1 MFQKLKQNI
10 LIILI
15 FFLVGCA
22 LDIPDENKLP
32 KWSTIL
38 EVPIVQTTLDL
49 NEFLEDSLIAT
60 YPLGE
65 GGDSI
70 FVFNKTIQ
78 LDTVTVGDK
87 LKIDPIEK
95 DIVQY
100 ASAIDI
106 DSSQTIFSIGY
117 DSVGIDDISELI
129 DAEIGLIDLNNIGSQ
144 NTDPI
149 SFSDAMPSSLVDIIE
164 AAITAAGGTAEVIVD
179 TAALVPQQKTISFDS
194 FTSATIDSG
203 FIDVK
208 IYNNLFIPL
217 GAPIYV
223 DIKNSIGT
231 ELFQLV
237 WNSEIATGDSSTI
250 SHNVSGMTLPGDML
264 VEVSGTSN
272 GSQGEEVAIT
282 TADLSSTFTINV
294 SARDFSVSEATAVV
308 PSQTINDTSV
318 ITLNPSETIVEQAV
332 MSHGELD
339 IAVTNNLLLT
349 GNILLNIPSLY
360 YESIDSTLKLNFSLE
375 SGSSSMPTVD
385 LDGWSLL
392 MNFDNQSLDYNYI
405 IITNDTDPDNISI
418 SQTDNVELDLNI
430 SDIFFSSVTGQIESQ
445 IVEKSG
451 DINIE
456 SESRIQS
463 ASISNGQ
470 MNLIVDNSIG
480 GSSNV
485 HLTVPELII
494 GNSMLDTVL
503 FIDSGENEFVIPLSD
518 YELLPVSVDD
528 QRLTYNT
535 NTTTLVE
542 TSTYFLHDSI
552 SITMNLS
559 DLTFNAVSGY
569 LNQDDNIQ
577 MDRISLDNDT
587 KIQNAEIDSGKI
599 LLTIQNFIGLE
610 ADVIF
615 SIEELKQ
622 GNDPLETSF
631 QISSSTDP
639 FQREIDLSGYTL
651 SIPLDSQSVNYTST
665 LSIPNDQL
673 LSLTLND
680 SISID
685 VLIDTLWFGSIT
697 GIVDTV
703 NVSIDTVK
711 KEISALPEDMDGF
724 DFANVEISID
734 FESGITIPVFLDL
747 TLESSNSNGASETVS
762 IANWNISDSSTVIV
776 PNASTLI
783 NVQPDQILAYGSA
796 RVGGD
801 GTIGSVT
808 SDEIILGELSVR
820 APLEFEIGQNALI
833 TTDPTLLNENDS
845 DIVPEEIE
853 SIVLFVEYDND
864 FEFGSMITVSMSQ
877 DTLDFESG
885 TADLLVDELQIGS
898 TSTGLDSIELND
910 NRLGLFNQDSI
921 YLRVEIKVIG
931 QEDDNGNPVS
941 SKFLSTDEMHLNIYG
956 RVQYLIDVPEI
967 LDSE

>member
-1 MFQKLKQNI
+1 MKSNLYI
-10 LIILI
+10 LFI
-15 FFLVGCA
+15 FFFFGCA
-22 LDIPDENKLP
+22 LDTPDINRLP
-32 KWSTIL
+32 MWSTTL
-38 EVPIVQTTLDL
+38 EIPIIQTSIDL
-49 NEFLEDSLIAT
+49 NEFLEDSLITT

-78 LDTVTVGDK
+78 LDTVRVGDK
-87 LKIDPIEK
+87 LKIEPIEK
-95 DIVQY
+95 KIVQY

-106 DSSQTIFSIGY
+106 DSSQTRFAIGY
-117 DSVGIDDISELI
+117 DSVGLDDISELI
-129 DAEIGLIDLNNIGSQ
+129 DAEIGLINLDNIGSQ

-149 SFSDAMPSSLVDIIE
+149 SFSDVMPSSLVDIIE
-164 AAITAAGGTAEVIVD
+164 AAITASGGSAEVMVD
-179 TAALVPQQKTISFDS
+179 TVALVPQQKTISFDS
-194 FTSATIDSG
+194 FISATVDSG

-237 WNSEIATGDSSTI
+237 WNSEIAAGDSSAI

-272 GSQGEEVAIT
+272 GSQGEQVAVTI
-282 TADLSSTFTINV
+282 ADLSSTFTINV
-294 SARDFSVSEATAVV
+294 LARGFNVSEASAMV
-308 PSQTINDTSV
+308 PSQTIEDTSF
-318 ITLNPSETIVEQAV
+318 ITINPSETIVEQAIIT
-332 MSHGELD
+332 HGTLD
-339 IAVTNNLLLT
+339 ISVINNLLLT
-349 GNILLNIPSLY
+349 GNILLKIPSLY
-360 YESIDSTLKLNFSLE
+360 YESIDSTLKLNFLLE
-375 SGSSSMPTVD
+375 SGSFSLNTVD
-385 LDGWSLL
+385 LDGWSLV
-392 MNFDNQSLDYNYI
+392 MDFDNQYLDYNYT
-405 IITNDTDPDNISI
+405 ITTDDTEPNSILI

-430 SDIFFSSVTGQIESQ
+430 SEIFFSSVSGQIESQ

-480 GSSNV
+480 GSANV
-485 HLTVPELII
+485 HLTVPELIK
-494 GNSMLDTVL
+494 GNTILDTVL
-503 FIDSGENEFVIPLSD
+503 FIDSGENGFAISLSD
-518 YELLPVSVDD
+518 YELQPVSIDD

-542 TSTYFLHDSI
+542 TNTYYLQDSI
-552 SITMNLS
+552 NITINLS
-559 DLTFNAVSGY
+559 DLTFDAVSGY

-577 MDRISLDNDT
+577 MDRIDLDNDT
-587 KIQNAEIDSGKI
+587 KIQTAEIDSGKI
-599 LLTIQNFIGLE
+599 LFTIQNFIGLE

-622 GNDPLETSF
+622 GSDPLETSF
-631 QISSSTDP
+631 QISSSLDP

-651 SIPLDSQSVNYTST
+651 SLPLDSQSVNYTST

-680 SISID
+680 SIAID

-703 NVSIDTVK
+703 DVSIDTVK

-734 FESGITIPVFLDL
+734 FESGISIPVFLDL
-747 TLESSNSNGASETVS
+747 TLEASNSNGDSETVS
-762 IANWNISDSSTVIV
+762 ISNWNISDSSTVIV

-801 GTIGSVT
+801 GTVGSVT

-820 APLEFEIGQNALI
+820 APLEFEIGQDALI
-833 TTDPTLLNENDS
+833 TTDPTLLNENES
-845 DIVPEEIE
+845 EVVPEEIE
-853 SIVLFVEYDND
+853 NIVLFVQYDND

-885 TADLLVDELQIGS
+885 TADLLIDELQIGS
-898 TSTGLDSIELND
+898 TSSGLDSIELND

-931 QEDDNGNPVS
+931 QEDNNGNPVP
-941 SKFLSTDEMHLNIYG
+941 SKFLSTDAMQLNIYG
-956 RVQYLIDVPEI
+956 RVQYFIDGSNI

>member
-1 MFQKLKQNI
+1 MNSKLY
-10 LIILI
+10 IIFVFL
-15 FFLVGCA
+15 FFGCA
-22 LDIPDENKLP
+22 LDNPDKNSLP
-32 KWSTIL
+32 IWSTTL
-38 EVPIVQTTLDL
+38 ELPIIHTTIDL

-106 DSSQTIFSIGY
+106 DSSQTTFSIGY
-117 DSVGIDDISELI
+117 DSVGIDDISEFI

-149 SFSDAMPSSLVDIIE
+149 SFSDAMPSSLVNIIE
-164 AAITAAGGTAEVIVD
+164 AAITAAGGSAEVIVD
-179 TAALVPQQKTISFDS
+179 TVALVPQQKTISFDS

-318 ITLNPSETIVEQAV
+318 ITLNPSETIIEQAV

-430 SDIFFSSVTGQIESQ
+430 SDIIFSSVTGQIESQ

-535 NTTTLVE
+535 STTTLVE

-552 SITMNLS
+552 SITLNLS

-577 MDRISLDNDT
+577 MDRINLDNDT
-587 KIQNAEIDSGKI
+587 KIQSAEIDSGKI
-599 LLTIQNFIGLE
+599 LFTVQNFIGLE

-622 GNDPLETSF
+622 GSDPLETSF

-651 SIPLDSQSVNYTST
+651 SLPLDSQSVNYTST

-680 SISID
+680 SIAID

-703 NVSIDTVK
+703 DVSIDTVK

-762 IANWNISDSSTVIV
+762 ISNWNISDSSTVIV

-853 SIVLFVEYDND
+853 NIVLFVEYDND

-885 TADLLVDELQIGS
+885 TADLLIDELQIGS

-956 RVQYLIDVPEI
+956 RVQYLIDGPDI

>member
-1 MFQKLKQNI
+1 MKHNLF
-10 LIILI
+10 IILI
-15 FFLVGCA
+15 FFFVGCA
-22 LDIPDENKLP
+22 LDNPDENKLP
-32 KWSTIL
+32 RWSTIL
-38 EVPIVQTTLDL
+38 EVPIIQTTVDL
-49 NEFLEDSLIAT
+49 NEFLEDSLITT

-65 GGDSI
+65 EGDSI

-95 DIVQY
+95 GIVQY

-106 DSSQTIFSIGY
+106 DSSQTRFAIGY
-117 DSVGIDDISELI
+117 DSVGLDDISELI
-129 DAEIGLIDLNNIGSQ
+129 DAEIGLINLDNIGNQ

-149 SFSDAMPSSLVDIIE
+149 SFSDAMPASLVDIIE
-164 AAITAAGGTAEVIVD
+164 AAITASGGSADVVVD
-179 TAALVPQQKTISFDS
+179 TVALVPQQKTISFDS
-194 FTSATIDSG
+194 FTSATVDSG

-231 ELFQLV
+231 ELFQLI
-237 WNSEIATGDSSTI
+237 WNSEIAAGDSSTI

-272 GSQGEEVAIT
+272 GSQGEQVAVTI
-282 TADLSSTFTINV
+282 ADLSSTFTINV
-294 SARDFSVSEATAVV
+294 LARDFNVSEASAIV
-308 PSQTINDTSV
+308 PSQTIEDTSF
-318 ITLNPSETIVEQAV
+318 ITINPSETIVEQAI
-332 MSHGELD
+332 MSHGALD
-339 IAVTNNLLLT
+339 ISVTNNLLLT
-349 GNILLNIPSLY
+349 GNILLKIPSLY
-360 YESIDSTLKLNFSLE
+360 YESIDSTLKLNFLLE
-375 SGSSSMPTVD
+375 SGSFSLNTVD
-385 LDGWSLL
+385 LDGWSLV
-392 MNFDNQSLDYNYI
+392 MDFENQYLDYNYT
-405 IITNDTDPDNISI
+405 ITTDDTEPNNISI

-430 SDIFFSSVTGQIESQ
+430 SEIFFSSVSGQIESQ
-445 IVEKSG
+445 IVEQSG

-470 MNLIVDNSIG
+470 MNLFVDNSIG
-480 GSSNV
+480 GSANV
-485 HLTVPELII
+485 HLTVPELIR
-494 GNSMLDTVL
+494 GNSILDTVL
-503 FIDSGENEFVIPLSD
+503 FINSGENGFAISLSD
-518 YELLPVSVDD
+518 YELQPVSVDD

-535 NTTTLVE
+535 NTITLVE
-542 TSTYFLHDSI
+542 TNTYYLQDSI
-552 SITMNLS
+552 NITMNLS
-559 DLTFNAVSGY
+559 DLTFDAVSGY

-577 MDRISLDNDT
+577 MDRIDLDNDT
-587 KIQNAEIDSGKI
+587 KIQTAQIDSGKI
-599 LLTIQNFIGLE
+599 LFTIQNFIGLE

-622 GNDPLETSF
+622 GSNPLETSF
-631 QISSSTDP
+631 QISSSPDP

-651 SIPLDSQSVNYTST
+651 SVPLDSQSVNYTST

-680 SISID
+680 SIAID

-703 NVSIDTVK
+703 DVSIDTVK

-734 FESGITIPVFLDL
+734 FESGISIPVFLDL
-747 TLESSNSNGASETVS
+747 TLESSNSNGISETVS
-762 IANWNISDSSTVIV
+762 ISNWNISDSSTVIV
-776 PNASTLI
+776 PNASVLI
-783 NVQPDQILAYGSA
+783 NIQPDQILAYGSA

-801 GTIGSVT
+801 GTVGSVT
-808 SDEIILGELSVR
+808 SDDVILGELSVR
-820 APLEFEIGQNALI
+820 APLEFEIGQDALI
-833 TTDPTLLNENDS
+833 TTDPTLLNENES
-845 DIVPEEIE
+845 EIVPEEIE
-853 SIVLFVEYDND
+853 NIVLFVQYNND
-864 FEFGSMITVSMSQ
+864 FEFGSMITVLMSQ

-885 TADLLVDELQIGS
+885 TADLLIDELQIGS

-931 QEDDNGNPVS
+931 QEDNNGNPVP
-941 SKFLSTDEMHLNIYG
+941 SKFLSTDEMQLNIYG
-956 RVQYLIDVPEI
+956 RVQYFIDGSNI

>member
-1 MFQKLKQNI
+1 MKHSLF
-10 LIILI
+10 IILI
-15 FFLVGCA
+15 FFFVGCA
-22 LDIPDENKLP
+22 LDNPDENKLP
-32 KWSTIL
+32 RWSTIL
-38 EVPIVQTTLDL
+38 EVPIIQTTVDL
-49 NEFLEDSLIAT
+49 NEFLEDSLITT
-60 YPLGE
+60 YPLGDE
-65 GGDSI
+65 GDSI

-100 ASAIDI
+100 SSAIDI
-106 DSSQTIFSIGY
+106 DSSQTRFAIEY
-117 DSVGIDDISELI
+117 DSVGLDDISELI
-129 DAEIGLIDLNNIGSQ
+129 DAEIGLINLDNIGSQ

-149 SFSDAMPSSLVDIIE
+149 SFSDAMPTSLVDIIE
-164 AAITAAGGTAEVIVD
+164 AAITASGGSAEVVVD
-179 TAALVPQQKTISFDS
+179 TVALVPQQKTISFDS
-194 FTSATIDSG
+194 FTSATVDSG

-231 ELFQLV
+231 ELFQLI
-237 WNSEIATGDSSTI
+237 WNSEIAAGDSSTI

-272 GSQGEEVAIT
+272 GSQGEQIAVTI
-282 TADLSSTFTINV
+282 ADLSSTFTINV
-294 SARDFSVSEATAVV
+294 HARDFNVSEASAIV
-308 PSQTINDTSV
+308 PSQTIEDTSF
-318 ITLNPSETIVEQAV
+318 ITINPSETIVEQAI
-332 MSHGELD
+332 MSNGALD
-339 IAVTNNLLLT
+339 IFVTNNLLLT
-349 GNILLNIPSLY
+349 GNILLKIPSLY
-360 YESIDSTLKLNFSLE
+360 YESIDSTLKLNFLLE
-375 SGSSSMPTVD
+375 SGSFLLNTVD
-385 LDGWSLL
+385 LDGWSLV
-392 MNFDNQSLDYNYI
+392 MDFENQYLDYNYT
-405 IITNDTDPDNISI
+405 ITTDDTEPNNISI

-430 SDIFFSSVTGQIESQ
+430 SEIFFSSVSGQIESQ
-445 IVEKSG
+445 IVEQSG

-456 SESRIQS
+456 SESRILS

-480 GSSNV
+480 GSANV
-485 HLTVPELII
+485 HLTVPELIR
-494 GNSMLDTVL
+494 GNSILDTVL
-503 FIDSGENEFVIPLSD
+503 FIDSGENGFAISLSD
-518 YELLPVSVDD
+518 YELQPVSVDD

-542 TSTYFLHDSI
+542 TNTYYLQDSI
-552 SITMNLS
+552 NITMNLS
-559 DLTFNAVSGY
+559 DLTFDAVSGY

-577 MDRISLDNDT
+577 MDRIDLDNDT
-587 KIQNAEIDSGKI
+587 KIQTAQIDSGKI
-599 LLTIQNFIGLE
+599 LFTIQNFIGLE

-622 GNDPLETSF
+622 GSDPLETSF
-631 QISSSTDP
+631 QISSSPDP

-651 SIPLDSQSVNYTST
+651 SVPLDSQSVNYTST
-665 LSIPNDQL
+665 LSIPSDQL

-680 SISID
+680 SIAID

-703 NVSIDTVK
+703 DVSIDTVK

-734 FESGITIPVFLDL
+734 FESGISIPVFLDL
-747 TLESSNSNGASETVS
+747 TLESSNSNGISEAVS
-762 IANWNISDSSTVIV
+762 ISNWNISDSSTVIV
-776 PNASTLI
+776 PNASVLI
-783 NVQPDQILAYGSA
+783 NIQPDQILAYGSA

-801 GTIGSVT
+801 GTVGSVT
-808 SDEIILGELSVR
+808 SDDIILGELSVR
-820 APLEFEIGQNALI
+820 APLEFEIGQDALI
-833 TTDPTLLNENDS
+833 TTDPTLLNENES
-845 DIVPEEIE
+845 EIVPEEIE
-853 SIVLFVEYDND
+853 NIVLFVQYNND
-864 FEFGSMITVSMSQ
+864 FEFGSMITVLMSQ

-885 TADLLVDELQIGS
+885 TADLLIDELEIES

-931 QEDDNGNPVS
+931 QEDNNGNPVP
-941 SKFLSTDEMHLNIYG
+941 SKFLSTDEMQLNIYG
-956 RVQYLIDVPEI
+956 RVEYFIDGSNI

>member
-1 MFQKLKQNI
+1 MKSNLYI
-10 LIILI
+10 LFI
-15 FFLVGCA
+15 FFFFGCA
-22 LDIPDENKLP
+22 LDTPDINRLP
-32 KWSTIL
+32 MWSTTL
-38 EVPIVQTTLDL
+38 EIPIIQTSIDL
-49 NEFLEDSLIAT
+49 NEFLEDSLITT

-78 LDTVTVGDK
+78 LDTVRVGDK
-87 LKIDPIEK
+87 LKIEPIEK
-95 DIVQY
+95 KIVQY

-106 DSSQTIFSIGY
+106 DSSQTRFAIGY
-117 DSVGIDDISELI
+117 DSVGLDDISELI
-129 DAEIGLIDLNNIGSQ
+129 DAEIGLINLDNIGSQ

-164 AAITAAGGTAEVIVD
+164 AAITASGGSAEVMVD
-179 TAALVPQQKTISFDS
+179 TVALVPQQKTISFDS
-194 FTSATIDSG
+194 FISATVDSG

-237 WNSEIATGDSSTI
+237 WNSEIAAGDSSAI

-272 GSQGEEVAIT
+272 GSQGEQVAVTI
-282 TADLSSTFTINV
+282 ADLSSTFTINV
-294 SARDFSVSEATAVV
+294 LARGFNVSEASAMV
-308 PSQTINDTSV
+308 PSQTIEDTSF
-318 ITLNPSETIVEQAV
+318 ITINPSETIVEQAIIT
-332 MSHGELD
+332 HGTLD
-339 IAVTNNLLLT
+339 ISVINNLLLT
-349 GNILLNIPSLY
+349 GNILLKIPSLY
-360 YESIDSTLKLNFSLE
+360 YESIDSTLKLNFLLE
-375 SGSSSMPTVD
+375 SGSFSLNTVD
-385 LDGWSLL
+385 LDGWSLV
-392 MNFDNQSLDYNYI
+392 MDFDNQYLDYNYT
-405 IITNDTDPDNISI
+405 ITTDDTEPNSILI

-430 SDIFFSSVTGQIESQ
+430 SEIFFSSVSGQIESQ
-445 IVEKSG
+445 IVEQSG

-480 GSSNV
+480 GSANV
-485 HLTVPELII
+485 HLTVPELIK
-494 GNSMLDTVL
+494 GNTILDTVL
-503 FIDSGENEFVIPLSD
+503 FIDSGENGFAISLSD
-518 YELLPVSVDD
+518 YELQPVSIDD

-542 TSTYFLHDSI
+542 TNTYYLQDSI
-552 SITMNLS
+552 NITINLS
-559 DLTFNAVSGY
+559 DLTFDAVSGY

-577 MDRISLDNDT
+577 MDRIDLDNDT
-587 KIQNAEIDSGKI
+587 KIQTAEIDSGKI
-599 LLTIQNFIGLE
+599 LFTIQNFIGLE

-622 GNDPLETSF
+622 GSDPLETSF
-631 QISSSTDP
+631 QISSSLDP

-651 SIPLDSQSVNYTST
+651 SLPLDSQSVNYTST

-680 SISID
+680 SIAID

-703 NVSIDTVK
+703 DVSIDTVK

-724 DFANVEISID
+724 DFTNVEISID
-734 FESGITIPVFLDL
+734 FESGISIPVFLDL
-747 TLESSNSNGASETVS
+747 TLEASNSNGDSETVS
-762 IANWNISDSSTVIV
+762 ISNWNISDSSTVIV

-801 GTIGSVT
+801 GTVGSVT

-820 APLEFEIGQNALI
+820 APLEFEIGQDALI
-833 TTDPTLLNENDS
+833 TTDPTLLNENES
-845 DIVPEEIE
+845 EVVPEEIE
-853 SIVLFVEYDND
+853 NIVLFVQYDND

-885 TADLLVDELQIGS
+885 TADLLIDELQIGS
-898 TSTGLDSIELND
+898 TSSGLDSIELND

-931 QEDDNGNPVS
+931 QEDNNGNPVP
-941 SKFLSTDEMHLNIYG
+941 SKFLSTDAMQLNIYG
-956 RVQYLIDVPEI
+956 RVQYFIDGSNI

>member
-164 AAITAAGGTAEVIVD
+164 AAITAAGGSAEVIVD

-208 IYNNLFIPL
+208 IYNNLFISL

-237 WNSEIATGDSSTI
+237 WDSEIATGDSSTI

-587 KIQNAEIDSGKI
+587 KIQSAEIDSGKI

-956 RVQYLIDVPEI
+956 RVQYLIDGPEI

>member
-1 MFQKLKQNI
+1 
-10 LIILI
+10 
-15 FFLVGCA
+15 
-22 LDIPDENKLP
+22 
-32 KWSTIL
+32 
-38 EVPIVQTTLDL
+38 
-49 NEFLEDSLIAT
+49 
-60 YPLGE
+60 
-65 GGDSI
+65 
-70 FVFNKTIQ
+70 
-78 LDTVTVGDK
+78 
-87 LKIDPIEK
+87 
-95 DIVQY
+95 
-100 ASAIDI
+100 
-106 DSSQTIFSIGY
+106 
-117 DSVGIDDISELI
+117 
-129 DAEIGLIDLNNIGSQ
+129 
-144 NTDPI
+144 
-149 SFSDAMPSSLVDIIE
+149 
-164 AAITAAGGTAEVIVD
+164 
-179 TAALVPQQKTISFDS
+179 
-194 FTSATIDSG
+194 
-203 FIDVK
+203 VK

-237 WNSEIATGDSSTI
+237 WNSEIVAGDSSTI

-272 GSQGEEVAIT
+272 GSQGEQVAVTI
-282 TADLSSTFTINV
+282 ADLSSTFTINV
-294 SARDFSVSEATAVV
+294 LARGFNVSEASAMV
-308 PSQTINDTSV
+308 PSQTIEDTSF
-318 ITLNPSETIVEQAV
+318 ITINPSETIVEQAIIT
-332 MSHGELD
+332 HGTLD
-339 IAVTNNLLLT
+339 ISVINNLLLT
-349 GNILLNIPSLY
+349 GNILLKIPSLY
-360 YESIDSTLKLNFSLE
+360 YESIDSTLKLNFLLE
-375 SGSSSMPTVD
+375 SGSFSLNTVD
-385 LDGWSLL
+385 LDGWSLV
-392 MNFDNQSLDYNYI
+392 MDFDNQYLDYNYT
-405 IITNDTDPDNISI
+405 ITTDDTEPNSISI

-430 SDIFFSSVTGQIESQ
+430 SEIFFSSVSGQIESQ

-480 GSSNV
+480 GSANV
-485 HLTVPELII
+485 HLTVPELIK
-494 GNSMLDTVL
+494 GNTILDTVL
-503 FIDSGENEFVIPLSD
+503 FIDSGENGFAISLSD
-518 YELLPVSVDD
+518 YELQPVSIDD

-542 TSTYFLHDSI
+542 INTYYLQDSI
-552 SITMNLS
+552 NITINLS
-559 DLTFNAVSGY
+559 DLIFDAVSGY

-577 MDRISLDNDT
+577 MDRIDLDNDT
-587 KIQNAEIDSGKI
+587 KIQTAEIDSGKI
-599 LLTIQNFIGLE
+599 LFTIQNFIGLE

-622 GNDPLETSF
+622 GSDPLETSF
-631 QISSSTDP
+631 QISSSPDP

-651 SIPLDSQSVNYTST
+651 SLPLDSQSVNYTST

-680 SISID
+680 SIAID

-703 NVSIDTVK
+703 DVSIDTVK

-724 DFANVEISID
+724 DFTNVEISID
-734 FESGITIPVFLDL
+734 FESGISIPVFLDL
-747 TLESSNSNGASETVS
+747 TLEASNSNGDSETVS
-762 IANWNISDSSTVIV
+762 ISNWNISDSSTVIV

-801 GTIGSVT
+801 GTVGSVT

-820 APLEFEIGQNALI
+820 APLEFEIGQDALI
-833 TTDPTLLNENDS
+833 TTDPTLLNENES
-845 DIVPEEIE
+845 EVVPEEIE
-853 SIVLFVEYDND
+853 NIVLFVQYDND

-885 TADLLVDELQIGS
+885 TADLLIDELQIGS
-898 TSTGLDSIELND
+898 TSSGLDSIELND

-931 QEDDNGNPVS
+931 QEDNNGNPVP
-941 SKFLSTDEMHLNIYG
+941 SKFLSTDAMQLNIYG
-956 RVQYLIDVPEI
+956 RVQYFIDGSNI

>member
-1 MFQKLKQNI
+1 MKHSLF
-10 LIILI
+10 IILI
-15 FFLVGCA
+15 FFFVGCA
-22 LDIPDENKLP
+22 LDNPDENKLP
-32 KWSTIL
+32 RWSTIL
-38 EVPIVQTTLDL
+38 EVPIIQTTVDL
-49 NEFLEDSLIAT
+49 NEFLEDSLITT
-60 YPLGE
+60 YPLGDE
-65 GGDSI
+65 GDSI

-100 ASAIDI
+100 ANAIDI
-106 DSSQTIFSIGY
+106 DSSQTRFAIEY
-117 DSVGIDDISELI
+117 DSVGLDDISELI
-129 DAEIGLIDLNNIGSQ
+129 DAEIGLINLDNIGSQ

-149 SFSDAMPSSLVDIIE
+149 SFSDAMPTSLVDIIE
-164 AAITAAGGTAEVIVD
+164 AAITASGGSAEVVVD
-179 TAALVPQQKTISFDS
+179 TVALVPQQKTISFDS
-194 FTSATIDSG
+194 FTSATVDSG

-231 ELFQLV
+231 ELFQLI

-272 GSQGEEVAIT
+272 GSQGEQVAVTI
-282 TADLSSTFTINV
+282 ADLSSTFTINV
-294 SARDFSVSEATAVV
+294 LARDFNVSEASAIV
-308 PSQTINDTSV
+308 PSQTIEDTSF
-318 ITLNPSETIVEQAV
+318 ITINPSETIVEQAI
-332 MSHGELD
+332 MSHGALD
-339 IAVTNNLLLT
+339 ISVTNNLLLT
-349 GNILLNIPSLY
+349 GNILLKIPSLY
-360 YESIDSTLKLNFSLE
+360 YESIDSTLKLNFLLE
-375 SGSSSMPTVD
+375 SGSFLLNTVD
-385 LDGWSLL
+385 LDGWSLV
-392 MNFDNQSLDYNYI
+392 MDFENQYLDYNYT
-405 IITNDTDPDNISI
+405 ITTDDTEPNNISI

-430 SDIFFSSVTGQIESQ
+430 SEIFFSSVSGQIESQ
-445 IVEKSG
+445 IVEQSG

-456 SESRIQS
+456 SESRILS

-480 GSSNV
+480 GSANV
-485 HLTVPELII
+485 HLTVPELIR
-494 GNSMLDTVL
+494 GNSILDTVL
-503 FIDSGENEFVIPLSD
+503 FIDSGENGFAISLSD
-518 YELLPVSVDD
+518 YELQPVSVDD

-542 TSTYFLHDSI
+542 TNTYYLQDSI
-552 SITMNLS
+552 NITMNLS
-559 DLTFNAVSGY
+559 DLTFDAVSGY

-577 MDRISLDNDT
+577 MDRIDLDNDT
-587 KIQNAEIDSGKI
+587 KIQTAQIDSGKI
-599 LLTIQNFIGLE
+599 LFTIQNFIGLE

-622 GNDPLETSF
+622 GSDPLETSF
-631 QISSSTDP
+631 QISSSPDP

-651 SIPLDSQSVNYTST
+651 SVPLDSQSVNYTST
-665 LSIPNDQL
+665 LSIPSDQL

-680 SISID
+680 SIAID

-703 NVSIDTVK
+703 DVSIDTVK

-734 FESGITIPVFLDL
+734 FESGISIPVFLDL
-747 TLESSNSNGASETVS
+747 TLVSSNSNGISETVS
-762 IANWNISDSSTVIV
+762 ISNWNISDSSTVIV
-776 PNASTLI
+776 PNASVLI
-783 NVQPDQILAYGSA
+783 NIQPDQILAYGSA

-801 GTIGSVT
+801 GTVGSVT
-808 SDEIILGELSVR
+808 SNDIILGELSVR
-820 APLEFEIGQNALI
+820 APLEFEIGQDALI
-833 TTDPTLLNENDS
+833 TTDPTLLNENES
-845 DIVPEEIE
+845 EIVPEEIE
-853 SIVLFVEYDND
+853 NIVLFVQYNND
-864 FEFGSMITVSMSQ
+864 FEFGSMITVLMSQ

-885 TADLLVDELQIGS
+885 TADLLIDELEIGS

-931 QEDDNGNPVS
+931 QEDNNGNPVP
-941 SKFLSTDEMHLNIYG
+941 SKFLSTDEMQLNIYG
-956 RVQYLIDVPEI
+956 RMQYFIDGSNI

>member
-1 MFQKLKQNI
+1 MKHSLF
-10 LIILI
+10 IILI
-15 FFLVGCA
+15 FFFVGCA
-22 LDIPDENKLP
+22 LDNPDENKLP
-32 KWSTIL
+32 RWSTIL
-38 EVPIVQTTLDL
+38 EVPIIQTTVDL
-49 NEFLEDSLIAT
+49 NEFLEDSLITT
-60 YPLGE
+60 YPLGDE
-65 GGDSI
+65 GDSI

-100 ASAIDI
+100 ANAIDI
-106 DSSQTIFSIGY
+106 DSSQTRFAIEY
-117 DSVGIDDISELI
+117 DSVGLDDISELI
-129 DAEIGLIDLNNIGSQ
+129 DAEIGLINLDNIGSQ

-149 SFSDAMPSSLVDIIE
+149 SFSDAMPTSLVDIIE
-164 AAITAAGGTAEVIVD
+164 AAITASGGSAEVVVD
-179 TAALVPQQKTISFDS
+179 TVALVPQQKTISFDS
-194 FTSATIDSG
+194 FTSATVDSG

-231 ELFQLV
+231 ELFQLI
-237 WNSEIATGDSSTI
+237 WNSEIAAGDSSTI

-272 GSQGEEVAIT
+272 GSQGEQVAVTI
-282 TADLSSTFTINV
+282 ADLSSTFTINV
-294 SARDFSVSEATAVV
+294 LARDFNVTEASAIV
-308 PSQTINDTSV
+308 PSQTIEDTSF
-318 ITLNPSETIVEQAV
+318 ITINPSETIVEQAI
-332 MSHGELD
+332 MSHGALD
-339 IAVTNNLLLT
+339 ISVTNNLLLT
-349 GNILLNIPSLY
+349 GNILLKIPSLY
-360 YESIDSTLKLNFSLE
+360 YESIDSTLKLNFLLE
-375 SGSSSMPTVD
+375 SGSFLLNTVD
-385 LDGWSLL
+385 LDGWSLV
-392 MNFDNQSLDYNYI
+392 MDFENQYLDYNYT
-405 IITNDTDPDNISI
+405 ITTDDTEPNNISI

-430 SDIFFSSVTGQIESQ
+430 SEIFFSSVSGQIESQ
-445 IVEKSG
+445 IVEQSG

-456 SESRIQS
+456 SESRILS

-480 GSSNV
+480 GSANV
-485 HLTVPELII
+485 HLTVPELIR
-494 GNSMLDTVL
+494 GNSILDTVL
-503 FIDSGENEFVIPLSD
+503 FIDSGENGFAISLSD
-518 YELLPVSVDD
+518 YELQPVSVDD

-542 TSTYFLHDSI
+542 TNTYYLQDSI
-552 SITMNLS
+552 NITMNLS
-559 DLTFNAVSGY
+559 DLTFDAVSGY

-577 MDRISLDNDT
+577 MDRIDLDNDT
-587 KIQNAEIDSGKI
+587 KIQTAQIDSGKI
-599 LLTIQNFIGLE
+599 LFTIQNFIGLE

-622 GNDPLETSF
+622 GSDPLETSF
-631 QISSSTDP
+631 QISSSPDP

-651 SIPLDSQSVNYTST
+651 SVPLDSQSVNYTST
-665 LSIPNDQL
+665 LSIPSDQL

-680 SISID
+680 SITID

-703 NVSIDTVK
+703 DVSIDTVK

-734 FESGITIPVFLDL
+734 FESGISIPVFLDL
-747 TLESSNSNGASETVS
+747 TLVSSNSNGISETVS
-762 IANWNISDSSTVIV
+762 ISNWNISDSSTVIV
-776 PNASTLI
+776 PNASVLI
-783 NVQPDQILAYGSA
+783 NIQPDQILAYGSA

-801 GTIGSVT
+801 GTVGSVT
-808 SDEIILGELSVR
+808 SDDIILGELSVR
-820 APLEFEIGQNALI
+820 APLEFEIGQDALI
-833 TTDPTLLNENDS
+833 TTDPTLLNENES
-845 DIVPEEIE
+845 EIVPEEIE
-853 SIVLFVEYDND
+853 NIVLFVQYNND
-864 FEFGSMITVSMSQ
+864 FEFGSMITVLMSQ

-885 TADLLVDELQIGS
+885 TADLLIDELEIGS

-931 QEDDNGNPVS
+931 QEDNNGNPVP
-941 SKFLSTDEMHLNIYG
+941 SKFLSTDEMQLNIYG
-956 RVQYLIDVPEI
+956 RVQYFIDGSNI

>member
-1 MFQKLKQNI
+1 MKHIF
-10 LIILI
+10 IIII
-15 FFLVGCA
+15 FLFVGCA
-22 LDIPDENKLP
+22 LDIPNENKLP
-32 KWSTIL
+32 QWSTIL
-38 EVPIVQTTLDL
+38 EVPIIQTTLDL

-106 DSSQTIFSIGY
+106 DSSQTTFSIGY

-149 SFSDAMPSSLVDIIE
+149 LFSDAMPSSLVNIIE
-164 AAITAAGGTAEVIVD
+164 TTINAAGGSAEVIVD
-179 TAALVPQQKTISFDS
+179 TVALIPQQKTISFDS
-194 FTSATIDSG
+194 FTSVTIDSG
-203 FIDVK
+203 FIDLK
-208 IYNNLFIPL
+208 INNNLFIPL

-231 ELFQLV
+231 ELFQLI
-237 WNSEIATGDSSTI
+237 WNSEIAAGDSSTI

-294 SARDFSVSEATAVV
+294 SARDFSVSEATAAV

-349 GNILLNIPSLY
+349 GNIVLNIPSLY

-418 SQTDNVELDLNI
+418 SLTDNVELDLNI

-518 YELLPVSVDD
+518 YELHPVSVDD

-535 NTTTLVE
+535 STTTLVE

-577 MDRISLDNDT
+577 MDRIDLDNDT

-599 LLTIQNFIGLE
+599 LFTIQNFIGLE

-622 GNDPLETSF
+622 GSDPLETSF

-651 SIPLDSQSVNYTST
+651 SLPLDSQSVNYTST

-680 SISID
+680 SIAID

-703 NVSIDTVK
+703 DVSIDTVK

-762 IANWNISDSSTVIV
+762 ISNWNISDSSTVIV

-853 SIVLFVEYDND
+853 NIVLFVEYDND

-885 TADLLVDELQIGS
+885 TADLLIDELQIGS

-956 RVQYLIDVPEI
+956 RVQYLIDGPDI
-967 LDSE
+967 LNSE

>member
-1 MFQKLKQNI
+1 MKHIF
-10 LIILI
+10 IIII
-15 FFLVGCA
+15 FLFVSCA
-22 LDIPDENKLP
+22 LDSPNQEKLP
-32 KWSTIL
+32 QWTTII
-38 EVPIVQTTLDL
+38 EVPMIKTTVDL
-49 NEFLEDSLIAT
+49 NEFLEDSLITT
-60 YPLGE
+60 YPLGD

-78 LDTVTVGDK
+78 LDSVTIGDK

-95 DIVQY
+95 DVVQY
-100 ASAIDI
+100 ASEIEI
-106 DSSQTIFSIGY
+106 DSSQTIFSVGY
-117 DSVGIDDISELI
+117 DSIGLDNISDLI
-129 DAEIGLIDLNNIGSQ
+129 DAEIGLINLHNIGSQ

-149 SFSDAMPSSLVDIIE
+149 LFSDAMPSSLVNIIE
-164 AAITAAGGTAEVIVD
+164 TTINAAGGSAEVIID
-179 TAALVPQQKTISFDS
+179 TVALIPQQKTISFDS

-208 IYNNLFIPL
+208 INNNLFIPL

-231 ELFQLV
+231 ELFQLI
-237 WNSEIATGDSSTI
+237 WNSEIAAGDSSTI

-294 SARDFSVSEATAVV
+294 SARDFSVSEATAAV

-518 YELLPVSVDD
+518 YELHPVSVDD

-535 NTTTLVE
+535 STTTLVE

-577 MDRISLDNDT
+577 MDRIDLDNDT

-599 LLTIQNFIGLE
+599 LFTIQNFIGLE

-622 GNDPLETSF
+622 GSDPLETSF

-651 SIPLDSQSVNYTST
+651 SLPLDSQSVNYTST

-680 SISID
+680 SIAID

-703 NVSIDTVK
+703 DVSIDTVK

-762 IANWNISDSSTVIV
+762 ISNWNISDSSTVIV

-845 DIVPEEIE
+845 DIVHEEIE
-853 SIVLFVEYDND
+853 NIVLFVEYDND

-885 TADLLVDELQIGS
+885 TADLLIDELQIGS

-956 RVQYLIDVPEI
+956 RVQYLIDGPDI
-967 LDSE
+967 LNSE

>member
-1 MFQKLKQNI
+1 MKHSLF
-10 LIILI
+10 IILI
-15 FFLVGCA
+15 FFFVGCA
-22 LDIPDENKLP
+22 LDNPDENKLP
-32 KWSTIL
+32 RWSTIL
-38 EVPIVQTTLDL
+38 EVPIIQTTVDL
-49 NEFLEDSLIAT
+49 NEFLEDSLITT
-60 YPLGE
+60 YPLGDE
-65 GGDSI
+65 GDSI

-100 ASAIDI
+100 ANAIDI
-106 DSSQTIFSIGY
+106 DSSQTRFAIEY
-117 DSVGIDDISELI
+117 DSVGLDDISELI
-129 DAEIGLIDLNNIGSQ
+129 DAEIGLINLDNIGSQ

-149 SFSDAMPSSLVDIIE
+149 SFSDAMPTSLVDIIE
-164 AAITAAGGTAEVIVD
+164 AAITASGGSAEVVVD
-179 TAALVPQQKTISFDS
+179 TVALVPQQKTISFDS
-194 FTSATIDSG
+194 FTSATVDSG

-231 ELFQLV
+231 ELFQLI
-237 WNSEIATGDSSTI
+237 WNSEIAAGDSSTI

-272 GSQGEEVAIT
+272 GSQGEQVAVTI
-282 TADLSSTFTINV
+282 ADLSSTFTINV
-294 SARDFSVSEATAVV
+294 LARDFNVTEASAIV
-308 PSQTINDTSV
+308 PSQTIEDTSF
-318 ITLNPSETIVEQAV
+318 ITINPSETIVEQAI
-332 MSHGELD
+332 MSHGALD
-339 IAVTNNLLLT
+339 ISVTNNLLLT
-349 GNILLNIPSLY
+349 GNILLKIPSLY
-360 YESIDSTLKLNFSLE
+360 YESIDSTLKLNFLLE
-375 SGSSSMPTVD
+375 SGSFLLNTVD
-385 LDGWSLL
+385 LDGWSLV
-392 MNFDNQSLDYNYI
+392 MDFENQYLDYNYT
-405 IITNDTDPDNISI
+405 ITTDDTEPNNISI

-430 SDIFFSSVTGQIESQ
+430 SEIFFSSVSGQIESQ
-445 IVEKSG
+445 IVEQSG

-456 SESRIQS
+456 SESRILS

-480 GSSNV
+480 GSANV
-485 HLTVPELII
+485 HLTVPELIR
-494 GNSMLDTVL
+494 GNSILDTVL
-503 FIDSGENEFVIPLSD
+503 FIDSGENGFAISLSD
-518 YELLPVSVDD
+518 YELQPVSVDD

-542 TSTYFLHDSI
+542 TNTYYLQDSI
-552 SITMNLS
+552 NITMNLS
-559 DLTFNAVSGY
+559 DLTFDAVSGY

-577 MDRISLDNDT
+577 MDRIDLDNDT
-587 KIQNAEIDSGKI
+587 KIQTAQIDSGKI
-599 LLTIQNFIGLE
+599 LFTIQNFIGLE

-622 GNDPLETSF
+622 GSDPLETSF
-631 QISSSTDP
+631 QISSSPDP

-651 SIPLDSQSVNYTST
+651 SVPLDSQSVNYTST
-665 LSIPNDQL
+665 LSIPSDQL

-680 SISID
+680 SITID

-703 NVSIDTVK
+703 DVSIDTVK

-734 FESGITIPVFLDL
+734 FESGISIPVFLDL
-747 TLESSNSNGASETVS
+747 TLVSSNSNGISKTVS
-762 IANWNISDSSTVIV
+762 ISNWNISDSSTVIV
-776 PNASTLI
+776 PNASVLI
-783 NVQPDQILAYGSA
+783 NIQPDQILAYGSA

-801 GTIGSVT
+801 GTVGSVT
-808 SDEIILGELSVR
+808 SDDIILGELSVR
-820 APLEFEIGQNALI
+820 APLEFEIGQDALI
-833 TTDPTLLNENDS
+833 TTDPTLLNENES
-845 DIVPEEIE
+845 EIVPEEIE
-853 SIVLFVEYDND
+853 NIVLFVQYNND
-864 FEFGSMITVSMSQ
+864 FEFGSMITVLMSQ

-885 TADLLVDELQIGS
+885 TADLLIDELEIGS

-931 QEDDNGNPVS
+931 QEDNNGNPVP
-941 SKFLSTDEMHLNIYG
+941 SKFLSTDEMQLNIYG
-956 RVQYLIDVPEI
+956 RMQYFIDGSNI

>member
-1 MFQKLKQNI
+1 MKHNLF
-10 LIILI
+10 IILI
-15 FFLVGCA
+15 FFFVGCA
-22 LDIPDENKLP
+22 LDNPDENKLP
-32 KWSTIL
+32 RWSTIL
-38 EVPIVQTTLDL
+38 EVPIIQTTVDL
-49 NEFLEDSLIAT
+49 NEFLEDSLITT

-65 GGDSI
+65 EGDSI

-95 DIVQY
+95 GIVQY

-106 DSSQTIFSIGY
+106 DSSQTRFAIGY
-117 DSVGIDDISELI
+117 DSVGLDDISELI
-129 DAEIGLIDLNNIGSQ
+129 DAEIGLINLDNIGNQ

-149 SFSDAMPSSLVDIIE
+149 SFSDAMPASLVDIIE
-164 AAITAAGGTAEVIVD
+164 AAITASGGSAEVVVD
-179 TAALVPQQKTISFDS
+179 TVALVPQQKTISFDS
-194 FTSATIDSG
+194 FTSATVDSG

-237 WNSEIATGDSSTI
+237 WNSEIAVGDSSTI
-250 SHNVSGMTLPGDML
+250 SQNVSGMTIPGGML

-272 GSQGEEVAIT
+272 GSQGEQVAVTI
-282 TADLSSTFTINV
+282 ADLSSTFTINV
-294 SARDFSVSEATAVV
+294 LARNFNVSEASAIV
-308 PSQTINDTSV
+308 PSQTIEDTSF
-318 ITLNPSETIVEQAV
+318 ITINPSETIVEQAI
-332 MSHGELD
+332 MSHGALD
-339 IAVTNNLLLT
+339 ISVTNNLLLT
-349 GNILLNIPSLY
+349 GNILLKIPSLY
-360 YESIDSTLKLNFSLE
+360 YESIDSTLKLNFLLE
-375 SGSSSMPTVD
+375 SGSFSLNTVD
-385 LDGWSLL
+385 LDGWSLV
-392 MNFDNQSLDYNYI
+392 MDFENQYLDYNYT
-405 IITNDTDPDNISI
+405 ITTDDTEPNNISI

-430 SDIFFSSVTGQIESQ
+430 SEIFFSSVSGQIESQ
-445 IVEKSG
+445 IVEQSG

-470 MNLIVDNSIG
+470 MNLFVDNSIG
-480 GSSNV
+480 GSANV
-485 HLTVPELII
+485 HLTVPELIR
-494 GNSMLDTVL
+494 GNSILDTVL
-503 FIDSGENEFVIPLSD
+503 FINSGENGFAISLSD
-518 YELLPVSVDD
+518 YELQPVSVDD

-535 NTTTLVE
+535 NTITLVE
-542 TSTYFLHDSI
+542 TNTYYLQDSI
-552 SITMNLS
+552 NITMNLS
-559 DLTFNAVSGY
+559 DLTFDAVSGY

-577 MDRISLDNDT
+577 MDRIDLDNDT
-587 KIQNAEIDSGKI
+587 KIQTAQIDSGKI
-599 LLTIQNFIGLE
+599 LFTIQNFIGLE

-622 GNDPLETSF
+622 GSNPLETSF
-631 QISSSTDP
+631 QISSSPDP

-651 SIPLDSQSVNYTST
+651 SVPLDSQSVNYTST

-680 SISID
+680 SIAID

-703 NVSIDTVK
+703 DVSIDTVK

-734 FESGITIPVFLDL
+734 FESGISIPVFLDL
-747 TLESSNSNGASETVS
+747 TLESSNSNGISETVS
-762 IANWNISDSSTVIV
+762 ISNWNISDSSTVIV
-776 PNASTLI
+776 PNASVLI
-783 NVQPDQILAYGSA
+783 NIQPDQILAYGSA

-801 GTIGSVT
+801 GTVGSVT
-808 SDEIILGELSVR
+808 SDDVILGELSVR
-820 APLEFEIGQNALI
+820 APLEFEIGQDALI
-833 TTDPTLLNENDS
+833 TTDPTLLNENES
-845 DIVPEEIE
+845 EIVPEEIE
-853 SIVLFVEYDND
+853 NIVLFVQYNND
-864 FEFGSMITVSMSQ
+864 FEFGSMITVLMSQ

-885 TADLLVDELQIGS
+885 TADLLIDELQIGS

-931 QEDDNGNPVS
+931 QEDNNGNPVP
-941 SKFLSTDEMHLNIYG
+941 SKFLSTDEMQLNIYG
-956 RVQYLIDVPEI
+956 RVQYFIDGPNI

>member
-1 MFQKLKQNI
+1 MNSKLY
-10 LIILI
+10 IIFVFL
-15 FFLVGCA
+15 FFGCA
-22 LDIPDENKLP
+22 LDNPDKNSLP
-32 KWSTIL
+32 IWSTTL
-38 EVPIVQTTLDL
+38 ELPIIHTTIDL

-106 DSSQTIFSIGY
+106 DSSQTTFSIGY
-117 DSVGIDDISELI
+117 DSVGIDDISEFI

-164 AAITAAGGTAEVIVD
+164 AAITAAGGSAEVIVD
-179 TAALVPQQKTISFDS
+179 TVALVPQQKTISFDS

-294 SARDFSVSEATAVV
+294 SARGFSVSEATAVV

-485 HLTVPELII
+485 HLTVPELIT

-552 SITMNLS
+552 SITLNLS

-577 MDRISLDNDT
+577 MDRINLDNDT
-587 KIQNAEIDSGKI
+587 KIQSAEIDSGKI
-599 LLTIQNFIGLE
+599 LFTVQNFIGLE

-622 GNDPLETSF
+622 GSDPLETSF

-651 SIPLDSQSVNYTST
+651 SLPLDSQSVNYTST

-680 SISID
+680 SIAID

-703 NVSIDTVK
+703 DVSIDTVK

-762 IANWNISDSSTVIV
+762 ISNWNISDSSTVIV

-853 SIVLFVEYDND
+853 NIVLFVEYDND

-885 TADLLVDELQIGS
+885 TADLLIDELQIGS

-956 RVQYLIDVPEI
+956 RVQYLIDGPDI

>member
-1 MFQKLKQNI
+1 M
-10 LIILI
+10 
-15 FFLVGCA
+15 
-22 LDIPDENKLP
+22 
-32 KWSTIL
+32 
-38 EVPIVQTTLDL
+38 
-49 NEFLEDSLIAT
+49 
-60 YPLGE
+60 
-65 GGDSI
+65 
-70 FVFNKTIQ
+70 
-78 LDTVTVGDK
+78 
-87 LKIDPIEK
+87 
-95 DIVQY
+95 
-100 ASAIDI
+100 
-106 DSSQTIFSIGY
+106 
-117 DSVGIDDISELI
+117 
-129 DAEIGLIDLNNIGSQ
+129 
-144 NTDPI
+144 
-149 SFSDAMPSSLVDIIE
+149 
-164 AAITAAGGTAEVIVD
+164 
-179 TAALVPQQKTISFDS
+179 
-194 FTSATIDSG
+194 
-203 FIDVK
+203 
-208 IYNNLFIPL
+208 
-217 GAPIYV
+217 
-223 DIKNSIGT
+223 
-231 ELFQLV
+231 
-237 WNSEIATGDSSTI
+237 
-250 SHNVSGMTLPGDML
+250 H
-264 VEVSGTSN
+264 
-272 GSQGEEVAIT
+272 
-282 TADLSSTFTINV
+282 
-294 SARDFSVSEATAVV
+294 
-308 PSQTINDTSV
+308 
-318 ITLNPSETIVEQAV
+318 
-332 MSHGELD
+332 
-339 IAVTNNLLLT
+339 
-349 GNILLNIPSLY
+349 
-360 YESIDSTLKLNFSLE
+360 
-375 SGSSSMPTVD
+375 
-385 LDGWSLL
+385 
-392 MNFDNQSLDYNYI
+392 
-405 IITNDTDPDNISI
+405 
-418 SQTDNVELDLNI
+418 
-430 SDIFFSSVTGQIESQ
+430 
-445 IVEKSG
+445 
-451 DINIE
+451 
-456 SESRIQS
+456 
-463 ASISNGQ
+463 
-470 MNLIVDNSIG
+470 
-480 GSSNV
+480 
-485 HLTVPELII
+485 
-494 GNSMLDTVL
+494 
-503 FIDSGENEFVIPLSD
+503 
-518 YELLPVSVDD
+518 PVSVDD

-535 NTTTLVE
+535 STTTLVE

-577 MDRISLDNDT
+577 MDRIDLDNDT
-587 KIQNAEIDSGKI
+587 KIQTAEIDSGKI
-599 LLTIQNFIGLE
+599 LFTIQNFIGLE

-622 GNDPLETSF
+622 GSDPLETSF

-651 SIPLDSQSVNYTST
+651 SLPLDSQSVNYTST

-680 SISID
+680 SIAID

-703 NVSIDTVK
+703 DVSIDTVK

-762 IANWNISDSSTVIV
+762 ISNWNISDSSTVIV

-833 TTDPTLLNENDS
+833 TTAPTLLNENDS

-853 SIVLFVEYDND
+853 NIVLFVEYDND

-885 TADLLVDELQIGS
+885 TADLLIDELQIGS

-956 RVQYLIDVPEI
+956 RVQYLIDGPDI
-967 LDSE
+967 LNSE

>member
-1 MFQKLKQNI
+1 MKHIF
-10 LIILI
+10 IIII
-15 FFLVGCA
+15 FLFVGCA
-22 LDIPDENKLP
+22 LDIPNENKLP
-32 KWSTIL
+32 QWSTIL
-38 EVPIVQTTLDL
+38 EVPIIQTTLDL

-106 DSSQTIFSIGY
+106 DSSQTTFSIGY

-129 DAEIGLIDLNNIGSQ
+129 DAEIGLIDLHNIGSQ
-144 NTDPI
+144 NTEPI
-149 SFSDAMPSSLVDIIE
+149 LFSDAMPSSLVNIIE
-164 AAITAAGGTAEVIVD
+164 TTINAAGGSAEVIVD
-179 TAALVPQQKTISFDS
+179 TVALIPQQKTISFDS

-208 IYNNLFIPL
+208 INNNLFIPL

-231 ELFQLV
+231 ELFQLI
-237 WNSEIATGDSSTI
+237 WNSEIAAGDSSTI

-282 TADLSSTFTINV
+282 TVDLSSTFTINV
-294 SARDFSVSEATAVV
+294 SARDFSVSEATAAV

-518 YELLPVSVDD
+518 YELHPVSVDD

-535 NTTTLVE
+535 STTTLVE

-577 MDRISLDNDT
+577 MDRIDLDNDT

-599 LLTIQNFIGLE
+599 LFTIQNFIGLE
-610 ADVIF
+610 SDVIF
-615 SIEELKQ
+615 SIEQLKQ
-622 GNDPLETSF
+622 GSDPLETSF

-651 SIPLDSQSVNYTST
+651 SLPLDSQSVNYTST

-680 SISID
+680 SIAID

-703 NVSIDTVK
+703 DVSIDTVK

-762 IANWNISDSSTVIV
+762 ISNWNISDSSTVIV

-853 SIVLFVEYDND
+853 NIVLFVEYDND

-885 TADLLVDELQIGS
+885 TADLLIDELQIGS

-956 RVQYLIDVPEI
+956 RVQYLIDGPDI
-967 LDSE
+967 LNSE

>member
-1 MFQKLKQNI
+1 MKHSLF
-10 LIILI
+10 IILI
-15 FFLVGCA
+15 FFFVGCA
-22 LDIPDENKLP
+22 LDNPDENKLP
-32 KWSTIL
+32 RWSTIL
-38 EVPIVQTTLDL
+38 EVPIIQTTVDL
-49 NEFLEDSLIAT
+49 NEFLEDSLITT
-60 YPLGE
+60 YPLGDE
-65 GGDSI
+65 GDSI

-100 ASAIDI
+100 ANAIDI
-106 DSSQTIFSIGY
+106 DSSQTRFAIEY
-117 DSVGIDDISELI
+117 DSVGLDDISELI
-129 DAEIGLIDLNNIGSQ
+129 DAEIGLINLDNIGSQ

-149 SFSDAMPSSLVDIIE
+149 SFSDAMPTSLVDIIE
-164 AAITAAGGTAEVIVD
+164 AAITASGGSAEVVVD
-179 TAALVPQQKTISFDS
+179 TVALVPQQKTISFDS
-194 FTSATIDSG
+194 FTSATVDSG

-231 ELFQLV
+231 ELFQLI

-272 GSQGEEVAIT
+272 GSQGEQIAVTI
-282 TADLSSTFTINV
+282 ADLSSTFTINV
-294 SARDFSVSEATAVV
+294 LARDFNVTEASAIV
-308 PSQTINDTSV
+308 PSQTIEDTSF
-318 ITLNPSETIVEQAV
+318 ITINPSETIVEQAI
-332 MSHGELD
+332 MSHGALD
-339 IAVTNNLLLT
+339 ISVTNNLLLT
-349 GNILLNIPSLY
+349 GNILLKIPSLY
-360 YESIDSTLKLNFSLE
+360 YESIDSTLKLNFLLE
-375 SGSSSMPTVD
+375 SGSFLLNTVD
-385 LDGWSLL
+385 LDGWSLV
-392 MNFDNQSLDYNYI
+392 MDFENQYLDYNYT
-405 IITNDTDPDNISI
+405 ITTDDTEPNNISI

-430 SDIFFSSVTGQIESQ
+430 SEIFFSSVSGQIESQ
-445 IVEKSG
+445 IVEQSG

-456 SESRIQS
+456 SESRILS

-480 GSSNV
+480 GSANV
-485 HLTVPELII
+485 HLTVPELIR
-494 GNSMLDTVL
+494 GNSILDTVL
-503 FIDSGENEFVIPLSD
+503 FIDSGENGFAISLSD
-518 YELLPVSVDD
+518 YELQPVSVDD

-542 TSTYFLHDSI
+542 TNTYYLQDSI
-552 SITMNLS
+552 NITMNLS
-559 DLTFNAVSGY
+559 DLTFDAVSGY

-577 MDRISLDNDT
+577 MDRIDLDNDT
-587 KIQNAEIDSGKI
+587 KIQTAQIDSGKI
-599 LLTIQNFIGLE
+599 LFTIQNFIGLE

-622 GNDPLETSF
+622 GSDPLETSF
-631 QISSSTDP
+631 QISSSPDP

-651 SIPLDSQSVNYTST
+651 SVPLDSQSVNYTST
-665 LSIPNDQL
+665 LSIPSDQL

-680 SISID
+680 SIAID

-703 NVSIDTVK
+703 DVSIDTVK

-734 FESGITIPVFLDL
+734 FESGISIPVFLDL
-747 TLESSNSNGASETVS
+747 TLVSSNSNGISETVS
-762 IANWNISDSSTVIV
+762 ISNWNISDSSTVIV
-776 PNASTLI
+776 PNASVLI
-783 NVQPDQILAYGSA
+783 NIQPDQILAYGSA

-801 GTIGSVT
+801 GTVGSVT
-808 SDEIILGELSVR
+808 SDDIILGELSVR
-820 APLEFEIGQNALI
+820 APLEFEIGQDALI
-833 TTDPTLLNENDS
+833 TTDPTLLNENES
-845 DIVPEEIE
+845 EIVPEEIE
-853 SIVLFVEYDND
+853 NIVLFVQYNND
-864 FEFGSMITVSMSQ
+864 FEFGSMITVLMSQ

-885 TADLLVDELQIGS
+885 TADLLIDELEIGS

-931 QEDDNGNPVS
+931 QEDNNGNPVP
-941 SKFLSTDEMHLNIYG
+941 SKFLSTDEMQLNIYG
-956 RVQYLIDVPEI
+956 RMQYFIDGSNI

>member
-1 MFQKLKQNI
+1 MKHIF
-10 LIILI
+10 IIII
-15 FFLVGCA
+15 FLFVGCA
-22 LDIPDENKLP
+22 LDIPNENKLP
-32 KWSTIL
+32 QWSTIL
-38 EVPIVQTTLDL
+38 EVPIIQTTLDL

-106 DSSQTIFSIGY
+106 DSSQTTFSIGY

-129 DAEIGLIDLNNIGSQ
+129 DAEIGLIDLHNIGSQ
-144 NTDPI
+144 NTEPI
-149 SFSDAMPSSLVDIIE
+149 LFSDAMPSSLVNIIE
-164 AAITAAGGTAEVIVD
+164 TTINAAGGSAEVIVD
-179 TAALVPQQKTISFDS
+179 TVALIPQQKTISFDS
-194 FTSATIDSG
+194 FTSVTIDSG

-208 IYNNLFIPL
+208 INNNLFIPL

-231 ELFQLV
+231 ELFQLI
-237 WNSEIATGDSSTI
+237 WNSEIAAGDSSTI
-250 SHNVSGMTLPGDML
+250 SHNVSEMTLPGDML

-294 SARDFSVSEATAVV
+294 SARDFSVSEATAAV

-485 HLTVPELII
+485 HLIVPELII

-518 YELLPVSVDD
+518 YELHPVSVDD

-535 NTTTLVE
+535 STTTLVE

-577 MDRISLDNDT
+577 MDRIDLDNDT

-599 LLTIQNFIGLE
+599 LFTIQNFIGLE

-622 GNDPLETSF
+622 GSDPLETSF

-651 SIPLDSQSVNYTST
+651 SLPLDSQSVNYTST

-680 SISID
+680 SIAID

-703 NVSIDTVK
+703 DVSIDTVK

-762 IANWNISDSSTVIV
+762 ISNWNISDSSTVIV

-853 SIVLFVEYDND
+853 NIVLFVEYDND

-885 TADLLVDELQIGS
+885 TADLLIDELQIGS

-956 RVQYLIDVPEI
+956 RVQYLIDGPDI
-967 LDSE
+967 LNSE

>member
-1 MFQKLKQNI
+1 MKHSLF
-10 LIILI
+10 IILI
-15 FFLVGCA
+15 FFFVGCA
-22 LDIPDENKLP
+22 LDNPDENKLP
-32 KWSTIL
+32 RWSTIL
-38 EVPIVQTTLDL
+38 EVPIIQTTVDL
-49 NEFLEDSLIAT
+49 NEFLEDSLITT
-60 YPLGE
+60 YPLGDE
-65 GGDSI
+65 GDSI

-95 DIVQY
+95 GIVQY

-106 DSSQTIFSIGY
+106 DSSQTRFAIGY
-117 DSVGIDDISELI
+117 DSVGLDDISELI
-129 DAEIGLIDLNNIGSQ
+129 DAEIGLINLDNIGNQ

-149 SFSDAMPSSLVDIIE
+149 SFSDAMPASLVDIIE
-164 AAITAAGGTAEVIVD
+164 AAITASGGSADVVVD
-179 TAALVPQQKTISFDS
+179 TVALVPQQKTISFDS
-194 FTSATIDSG
+194 FTSATVDSG

-237 WNSEIATGDSSTI
+237 WNAEIAAGDSSTI

-272 GSQGEEVAIT
+272 GSQGEQVAVTI
-282 TADLSSTFTINV
+282 ADLSSTFTINV
-294 SARDFSVSEATAVV
+294 LARDFNVSEASAIV
-308 PSQTINDTSV
+308 PSQTIEDTSF
-318 ITLNPSETIVEQAV
+318 ITINPSETIVEQAI
-332 MSHGELD
+332 MSHGALD
-339 IAVTNNLLLT
+339 ISVTNNLLLT
-349 GNILLNIPSLY
+349 GNILLKIPSLY
-360 YESIDSTLKLNFSLE
+360 YESIDSTLKLNFLLE
-375 SGSSSMPTVD
+375 SGSFSLNTVD
-385 LDGWSLL
+385 LDGWSLV
-392 MNFDNQSLDYNYI
+392 MDFENQYLDYNYT
-405 IITNDTDPDNISI
+405 ITTDDTEPNNISI

-430 SDIFFSSVTGQIESQ
+430 SEIFFSSVSGQIESQ
-445 IVEKSG
+445 IVEQSG

-480 GSSNV
+480 GSANV
-485 HLTVPELII
+485 HLTVPELIR
-494 GNSMLDTVL
+494 GNSILDTVL
-503 FIDSGENEFVIPLSD
+503 FINSGENGFAISLSD
-518 YELLPVSVDD
+518 YELQPVSVDD

-542 TSTYFLHDSI
+542 TNTYYLQDSI
-552 SITMNLS
+552 NITMNLS
-559 DLTFNAVSGY
+559 DLTFDAVSGY

-577 MDRISLDNDT
+577 MDRIDLDNDT
-587 KIQNAEIDSGKI
+587 KIQTAQIDSGKI
-599 LLTIQNFIGLE
+599 LFTIQNFIGLE

-622 GNDPLETSF
+622 GSNPLETSF
-631 QISSSTDP
+631 QISSSPDP

-651 SIPLDSQSVNYTST
+651 SVPLDSQSVNYTST
-665 LSIPNDQL
+665 LSIPSDQL

-680 SISID
+680 SIAID

-703 NVSIDTVK
+703 DVSIDTVK

-734 FESGITIPVFLDL
+734 FESGISIPVFLDL
-747 TLESSNSNGASETVS
+747 TLESSNSNGISETVS
-762 IANWNISDSSTVIV
+762 ISNWNISDSSTVIV
-776 PNASTLI
+776 PNASVLI
-783 NVQPDQILAYGSA
+783 NIQPDQILAYGSA

-801 GTIGSVT
+801 GTVGSVT
-808 SDEIILGELSVR
+808 SDDVILGELSVR
-820 APLEFEIGQNALI
+820 APLEFEIGQDALI
-833 TTDPTLLNENDS
+833 TTDPTLLNENES
-845 DIVPEEIE
+845 EIVPEEIE
-853 SIVLFVEYDND
+853 NIVLFVQYNND
-864 FEFGSMITVSMSQ
+864 FEFGSMITVLMSQ

-885 TADLLVDELQIGS
+885 TADLLIDELQIGS

-931 QEDDNGNPVS
+931 QEDNNGNPVP
-941 SKFLSTDEMHLNIYG
+941 SKFLSTDEMQLNIYG
-956 RVQYLIDVPEI
+956 RLQYFIDGSNI

>member
-1 MFQKLKQNI
+1 MKHSLF
-10 LIILI
+10 IILI
-15 FFLVGCA
+15 FFFVGCA
-22 LDIPDENKLP
+22 LDNPDENKLP
-32 KWSTIL
+32 RWSTIL
-38 EVPIVQTTLDL
+38 EVPIIQTTVDL
-49 NEFLEDSLIAT
+49 NEFLEDSLITT
-60 YPLGE
+60 YPLGDE
-65 GGDSI
+65 GDSI

-100 ASAIDI
+100 ANAIDI
-106 DSSQTIFSIGY
+106 DSSQTRFAIEY
-117 DSVGIDDISELI
+117 DSVGLDDISELI
-129 DAEIGLIDLNNIGSQ
+129 DAEIGLINLDNIGSQ

-149 SFSDAMPSSLVDIIE
+149 SFSDAMPTSLVDIIE
-164 AAITAAGGTAEVIVD
+164 AAITASGGSAEVVVD
-179 TAALVPQQKTISFDS
+179 TVALVPQQKTISFDS
-194 FTSATIDSG
+194 FTSATVDSG

-231 ELFQLV
+231 ELFQLI
-237 WNSEIATGDSSTI
+237 WNSEIAAGDSSTI

-272 GSQGEEVAIT
+272 GSQGEQVAVTI
-282 TADLSSTFTINV
+282 ADLSSTFTINV
-294 SARDFSVSEATAVV
+294 HARDFNVSEASAIV
-308 PSQTINDTSV
+308 PSQTIEDTSF
-318 ITLNPSETIVEQAV
+318 ITINPSETIVEQAI
-332 MSHGELD
+332 MSNGALD
-339 IAVTNNLLLT
+339 ISVTNNLLLT
-349 GNILLNIPSLY
+349 GNILLKIPSLY
-360 YESIDSTLKLNFSLE
+360 YESIDSTLKLNFLLE
-375 SGSSSMPTVD
+375 SGSFLLNTVD
-385 LDGWSLL
+385 LDGWSLV
-392 MNFDNQSLDYNYI
+392 MDFENQYLDYNYT
-405 IITNDTDPDNISI
+405 ITTDDTEPNNISI

-430 SDIFFSSVTGQIESQ
+430 SEIFFSSVSGQIESQ
-445 IVEKSG
+445 IVEQSG

-456 SESRIQS
+456 SESRILS

-480 GSSNV
+480 GSANV
-485 HLTVPELII
+485 HLTVPELIR
-494 GNSMLDTVL
+494 GNSILDTVL
-503 FIDSGENEFVIPLSD
+503 FIDSGENGFAISLSD
-518 YELLPVSVDD
+518 YELQPVSVDD

-542 TSTYFLHDSI
+542 TNTYYLQDSI
-552 SITMNLS
+552 NITMNLS
-559 DLTFNAVSGY
+559 DLTFDAVSGY

-577 MDRISLDNDT
+577 MDRIDLDNDT
-587 KIQNAEIDSGKI
+587 KIQTAQIDSGKI
-599 LLTIQNFIGLE
+599 LFTIQNFIGLE

-622 GNDPLETSF
+622 GSDPLETSF
-631 QISSSTDP
+631 QISSSPDP

-651 SIPLDSQSVNYTST
+651 SVPLDSQSVNYTST
-665 LSIPNDQL
+665 LSIPSDQL

-680 SISID
+680 SIAID

-703 NVSIDTVK
+703 DVSIDTVK

-734 FESGITIPVFLDL
+734 FESGISIPVFLDL
-747 TLESSNSNGASETVS
+747 TLVSSNSNGISETVS
-762 IANWNISDSSTVIV
+762 ISNWNISDSSTVIV
-776 PNASTLI
+776 PNASVLI
-783 NVQPDQILAYGSA
+783 NIQPDQILAYGSA

-801 GTIGSVT
+801 GTVGSVT
-808 SDEIILGELSVR
+808 SDDIILGELSVR
-820 APLEFEIGQNALI
+820 APLEFEIGQDALI
-833 TTDPTLLNENDS
+833 TTDPTLLNENES
-845 DIVPEEIE
+845 EIVPEEIE
-853 SIVLFVEYDND
+853 NIVLFVQYNND
-864 FEFGSMITVSMSQ
+864 FEFGSMITVLMSQ

-885 TADLLVDELQIGS
+885 TADLLIDELEIES

-931 QEDDNGNPVS
+931 QEDNNGNPVP
-941 SKFLSTDEMHLNIYG
+941 SKFLSTDEMQLNIYG
-956 RVQYLIDVPEI
+956 RVEYFIDGSNI

>member
-1 MFQKLKQNI
+1 MKSNLYI
-10 LIILI
+10 LFI
-15 FFLVGCA
+15 FFFFGCA
-22 LDIPDENKLP
+22 LDTPDINRLP
-32 KWSTIL
+32 MWSTTL
-38 EVPIVQTTLDL
+38 EIPIIQTSIDL
-49 NEFLEDSLIAT
+49 NEFLEDSLITT

-78 LDTVTVGDK
+78 LDTVRVGDK
-87 LKIDPIEK
+87 LKIEPIEK
-95 DIVQY
+95 KIVQY

-106 DSSQTIFSIGY
+106 DSSQTRFAIGY
-117 DSVGIDDISELI
+117 DSVGLDDISELI
-129 DAEIGLIDLNNIGSQ
+129 DAEIGLINLDNIGSQ

-164 AAITAAGGTAEVIVD
+164 AAITASGGSAEVMVD
-179 TAALVPQQKTISFDS
+179 TVALVPQQKTISFDS
-194 FTSATIDSG
+194 FTSVTVDSG

-237 WNSEIATGDSSTI
+237 WNSEIVAGDSSTI

-272 GSQGEEVAIT
+272 GSQGEQVAVTI
-282 TADLSSTFTINV
+282 ADLSSTFTINV
-294 SARDFSVSEATAVV
+294 LARDFNVSEASAMV
-308 PSQTINDTSV
+308 PSQTIEDTSF
-318 ITLNPSETIVEQAV
+318 ITINPSETIVEQAIIT
-332 MSHGELD
+332 HGALD
-339 IAVTNNLLLT
+339 ISVTNNLLLT
-349 GNILLNIPSLY
+349 GNILLKIPSLY
-360 YESIDSTLKLNFSLE
+360 YESIDSTLKLNFLLE
-375 SGSSSMPTVD
+375 SGSFSLNTVD
-385 LDGWSLL
+385 LDGWSLV
-392 MNFDNQSLDYNYI
+392 MDFDNQYLDYNYT
-405 IITNDTDPDNISI
+405 ITTDDTEPNSILI

-430 SDIFFSSVTGQIESQ
+430 SEIFFSSVSGQIESQ

-480 GSSNV
+480 GSANV
-485 HLTVPELII
+485 HLTVPELIK
-494 GNSMLDTVL
+494 GNTILDTVL
-503 FIDSGENEFVIPLSD
+503 FIDSGENGFAISLSD
-518 YELLPVSVDD
+518 YELQPVSIDD

-542 TSTYFLHDSI
+542 TNTYYLQDSI
-552 SITMNLS
+552 NITINLS
-559 DLTFNAVSGY
+559 DLTFDAVSGY

-577 MDRISLDNDT
+577 MDRIDLDNDT
-587 KIQNAEIDSGKI
+587 KIQTAEIDSGKI
-599 LLTIQNFIGLE
+599 LFTIQNFIGLE

-622 GNDPLETSF
+622 GSDPLETSF
-631 QISSSTDP
+631 QISSSLDP

-651 SIPLDSQSVNYTST
+651 SLPLDSQSVNYTST

-680 SISID
+680 SIAID

-703 NVSIDTVK
+703 DVSIDTVK

-724 DFANVEISID
+724 DFTNVEISID
-734 FESGITIPVFLDL
+734 FESGISIPVFLDL
-747 TLESSNSNGASETVS
+747 TLEASNSNGDSETVS
-762 IANWNISDSSTVIV
+762 ISNWNISDSSTVIV

-801 GTIGSVT
+801 GTVGSVT

-820 APLEFEIGQNALI
+820 APLEFEIGQDALI
-833 TTDPTLLNENDS
+833 TTDPTLLNENES
-845 DIVPEEIE
+845 EVVPEEIE
-853 SIVLFVEYDND
+853 NIVLFVQYDND

-885 TADLLVDELQIGS
+885 TADLLIDELQIGS
-898 TSTGLDSIELND
+898 TSSGLDSIELND

-931 QEDDNGNPVS
+931 QEDNNGNPVP
-941 SKFLSTDEMHLNIYG
+941 SKFLSTDAMQLNIYG
-956 RVQYLIDVPEI
+956 RVQYFIDGSNI

>member
-1 MFQKLKQNI
+1 MFQKLKHNI
-10 LIILI
+10 FIVLI
-15 FFLVGCA
+15 FFFISCA
-22 LDIPDENKLP
+22 LDSPDENKLP
-32 KWSTIL
+32 QWSTIL
-38 EVPIVQTTLDL
+38 EVPIIQTTLDL

-87 LKIDPIEK
+87 LKIDPIDK
-95 DIVQY
+95 GIVQY

-106 DSSQTIFSIGY
+106 DTSETTFSIRY
-117 DSVGIDDISELI
+117 DSVGLDDISELI
-129 DAEIGLIDLNNIGSQ
+129 NAEIGLINLDNINSQ

-149 SFSDAMPSSLVDIIE
+149 SFSDAMPSSLVDVIE
-164 AAITAAGGTAEVIVD
+164 AAITAAGGNAEVVVD
-179 TAALVPQQKTISFDS
+179 TVALIPQQKTINFES
-194 FTSATIDSG
+194 FTSAVIDSG

-231 ELFQLV
+231 ELFQMV
-237 WNSEIATGDSSTI
+237 WNSEIAAGDSSTI
-250 SHNVSGMTLPGDML
+250 SQNVSGMTLPGDML

-318 ITLNPSETIVEQAV
+318 ITINPSQTIVEQAI

-339 IAVTNNLLLT
+339 IAVTNNLPLT

-360 YESIDSTLKLNFSLE
+360 FESIDSTLKLNFLLE
-375 SGSSSMPTVD
+375 SGSFSMPTVD

-392 MNFDNQSLDYNYI
+392 MSFDNQLLNYDYI

-418 SQTDNVELDLNI
+418 SQTNNVELDLNI
-430 SDIFFSSVTGQIESQ
+430 SNIFFRSVTGQIESQ
-445 IVEKSG
+445 IVEQSG

-463 ASISNGQ
+463 ANISNGQ
-470 MNLIVDNSIG
+470 MNLIVDNRIG

-485 HLTVPELII
+485 HLTVPELMR
-494 GNSMLDTVL
+494 GNNILDSLL
-503 FIDSGENEFVIPLSD
+503 FINSGVNEFVIPLSE
-518 YELLPVSVDD
+518 YELHPISVDD

-552 SITMNLS
+552 SITLNLT

-577 MDRISLDNDT
+577 MDRIDLDNDT
-587 KIQNAEIDSGKI
+587 KIQTAEIDSGKI
-599 LLTIQNFIGLE
+599 LFTIQNFIGLE

-615 SIEELKQ
+615 SIDELKE
-622 GNDPLETSF
+622 GSDPLETSF

-639 FQREIDLSGYTL
+639 LQREIDLSGYTL
-651 SIPLDSQSVNYTST
+651 SLPIDSQSVNYTST

-703 NVSIDTVK
+703 DVTIDTVK

-747 TLESSNSNGASETVS
+747 TLESSNSNGASEIVS
-762 IANWNISDSSTVIV
+762 ISNWNISDSSTVIV

-783 NVQPDQILAYGSA
+783 NVQPDQILSYGSA

-801 GTIGSVT
+801 GTVGSVT
-808 SDEIILGELSVR
+808 SDEIILGQLSVR

-833 TTDPTLLNENDS
+833 TTDPTLFNENES
-845 DIVPEEIE
+845 EIIPEEIE
-853 SIVLFVEYDND
+853 NIVLFVQYDND
-864 FEFGSMITVSMSQ
+864 FEFGSIITVSMSQ
-877 DTLDFESG
+877 DTLDFETG
-885 TADLLVDELQIGS
+885 NADLLIDALQIESMSSGI
-898 TSTGLDSIELND
+898 DSIELND
-910 NRLGLFNQDSI
+910 NRLGLFNQYSV

-931 QEDDNGNPVS
+931 QEDDNGNPIS
-941 SKFLSTDEMHLNIYG
+941 SKFLSTDEMQLNIYG
-956 RVQYLIDVPEI
+956 RVQYLIDGPDI

>member
-1 MFQKLKQNI
+1 MKHSLF
-10 LIILI
+10 IILI
-15 FFLVGCA
+15 FFFVGCA
-22 LDIPDENKLP
+22 LDNPDENKLP
-32 KWSTIL
+32 RWSTIL
-38 EVPIVQTTLDL
+38 EVPIIQTTVDL
-49 NEFLEDSLIAT
+49 NEFLEDSLITT
-60 YPLGE
+60 YPLGDE
-65 GGDSI
+65 GDSI

-100 ASAIDI
+100 ANAIDI
-106 DSSQTIFSIGY
+106 DSSQTRFAIEY
-117 DSVGIDDISELI
+117 DSVGLDDISELI
-129 DAEIGLIDLNNIGSQ
+129 DAEIGLINLDNIGSQ

-149 SFSDAMPSSLVDIIE
+149 SFSDAMPTSLVDIIE
-164 AAITAAGGTAEVIVD
+164 AAITASGGSAEVVVD
-179 TAALVPQQKTISFDS
+179 TVALVPQQKTISFDS
-194 FTSATIDSG
+194 FTSATVDSG

-231 ELFQLV
+231 ELFQLI
-237 WNSEIATGDSSTI
+237 WNSEIAAGDSSTI

-272 GSQGEEVAIT
+272 GSQGEQVAVTI
-282 TADLSSTFTINV
+282 ADLSSTFTINV
-294 SARDFSVSEATAVV
+294 LARDFNVTEASAIV
-308 PSQTINDTSV
+308 PSQTIEDTSF
-318 ITLNPSETIVEQAV
+318 ITINPSETIVEQAI
-332 MSHGELD
+332 MSHGALD
-339 IAVTNNLLLT
+339 ISVTNNLLLT
-349 GNILLNIPSLY
+349 GNILLKIPSLY
-360 YESIDSTLKLNFSLE
+360 YESIDSTLKLNFLLE
-375 SGSSSMPTVD
+375 SGSFLLNTVD
-385 LDGWSLL
+385 LDGWSLV
-392 MNFDNQSLDYNYI
+392 MDFENQYLDYNYT
-405 IITNDTDPDNISI
+405 ITTDDTEPNNISI

-430 SDIFFSSVTGQIESQ
+430 SEIFFSSVSGQIESQ
-445 IVEKSG
+445 IVEQSG

-456 SESRIQS
+456 SESRILS

-480 GSSNV
+480 GSANV
-485 HLTVPELII
+485 HLTVPELIR
-494 GNSMLDTVL
+494 GNSILDTVL
-503 FIDSGENEFVIPLSD
+503 FIDSGENGFAISLSD
-518 YELLPVSVDD
+518 YELQPVSVDD

-542 TSTYFLHDSI
+542 TNTYYLQDSI
-552 SITMNLS
+552 NITMNLS
-559 DLTFNAVSGY
+559 DLTFDAVSGY

-577 MDRISLDNDT
+577 MDRIDLDNDT
-587 KIQNAEIDSGKI
+587 KIQTAQIDSGKI
-599 LLTIQNFIGLE
+599 LFTIQNFIGLE

-622 GNDPLETSF
+622 GSDPLETSF
-631 QISSSTDP
+631 QISSSPDP

-651 SIPLDSQSVNYTST
+651 SVPLDSQSVNYTST
-665 LSIPNDQL
+665 LSIPSDQL

-680 SISID
+680 SITID

-703 NVSIDTVK
+703 DVSIDTVK

-734 FESGITIPVFLDL
+734 FESGISIPVFLDL
-747 TLESSNSNGASETVS
+747 TLVSSNSNGISKTVS
-762 IANWNISDSSTVIV
+762 ISNWNISDSSTVIV
-776 PNASTLI
+776 PNASVLI
-783 NVQPDQILAYGSA
+783 NIQPDQILAYGSA

-801 GTIGSVT
+801 GTVGSVT
-808 SDEIILGELSVR
+808 SNDIILGELSVR
-820 APLEFEIGQNALI
+820 APLEFEIGQDALI
-833 TTDPTLLNENDS
+833 TTDPTLLNENES
-845 DIVPEEIE
+845 EIVPEEIE
-853 SIVLFVEYDND
+853 NIVLFVQYNND
-864 FEFGSMITVSMSQ
+864 FEFGSMITVLMSQ

-885 TADLLVDELQIGS
+885 TADLLIDELEIGS

-931 QEDDNGNPVS
+931 QEDNNGNPVP
-941 SKFLSTDEMHLNIYG
+941 SKFLSTDEMQLNIYG
-956 RVQYLIDVPEI
+956 RMQYFIDGSNI

>member
-1 MFQKLKQNI
+1 MNSKLY
-10 LIILI
+10 IIFVFL
-15 FFLVGCA
+15 FFGCA
-22 LDIPDENKLP
+22 LDNPDKNSLP
-32 KWSTIL
+32 IWSTTL
-38 EVPIVQTTLDL
+38 ELPIIHTTIDL

-106 DSSQTIFSIGY
+106 DSSQTTFSIGY
-117 DSVGIDDISELI
+117 DSVGIDDISEFI

-164 AAITAAGGTAEVIVD
+164 AAITAAGGSAEVIVD
-179 TAALVPQQKTISFDS
+179 TVALVPQQKTISFDS

-294 SARDFSVSEATAVV
+294 SARGFSVSEATAVV

-485 HLTVPELII
+485 HLTVPELIT

-535 NTTTLVE
+535 STTTLVE

-552 SITMNLS
+552 SITLNLS

-577 MDRISLDNDT
+577 MDRINLDNDT
-587 KIQNAEIDSGKI
+587 KIQSAEIDSGKI
-599 LLTIQNFIGLE
+599 LFTVQNFIGLE

-622 GNDPLETSF
+622 GSDPLETSF

-651 SIPLDSQSVNYTST
+651 SLPLDSQSVNYTST

-680 SISID
+680 SIAID

-703 NVSIDTVK
+703 DVSIDTVK

-762 IANWNISDSSTVIV
+762 ISNWNISDSSTVIV

-853 SIVLFVEYDND
+853 NIVLFVEYDND

-885 TADLLVDELQIGS
+885 TADLLIDELQIGS

-956 RVQYLIDVPEI
+956 RVQYLIDGPDI

>member
-1 MFQKLKQNI
+1 MNSKLY
-10 LIILI
+10 IIFVFL
-15 FFLVGCA
+15 FFGCA
-22 LDIPDENKLP
+22 LDNPDKNSLP
-32 KWSTIL
+32 IWSTTL
-38 EVPIVQTTLDL
+38 ELPIIHTTIDL

-106 DSSQTIFSIGY
+106 DSSQTTFSIGY
-117 DSVGIDDISELI
+117 DSVGIDDISEFI

-164 AAITAAGGTAEVIVD
+164 AAITAAGGSAEVIVD
-179 TAALVPQQKTISFDS
+179 TVALVPQQKTISFDS

-250 SHNVSGMTLPGDML
+250 SHNVSGMMLPGDML

-294 SARDFSVSEATAVV
+294 SARGFSVSEATAVV

-518 YELLPVSVDD
+518 YELQPVSVDD

-577 MDRISLDNDT
+577 MDRINLDNDT
-587 KIQNAEIDSGKI
+587 KIQSAEIDSGKI
-599 LLTIQNFIGLE
+599 LFTVQNFIGLE

-622 GNDPLETSF
+622 GSDPLETSF

-651 SIPLDSQSVNYTST
+651 SLPLDSQSVNYTST

-680 SISID
+680 SIAID

-703 NVSIDTVK
+703 DVSIDTVK

-762 IANWNISDSSTVIV
+762 ISNWNISDSSTVIV

-853 SIVLFVEYDND
+853 NIVLFVEYDND

-885 TADLLVDELQIGS
+885 TADLLIDELQIGS

-956 RVQYLIDVPEI
+956 RVQYLIDGPDI

>member
-1 MFQKLKQNI
+1 MNSKLY
-10 LIILI
+10 IIFVFL
-15 FFLVGCA
+15 FFGCA
-22 LDIPDENKLP
+22 LDNPDKNSLP
-32 KWSTIL
+32 IWSTTL
-38 EVPIVQTTLDL
+38 ELPIIHTTIDL

-106 DSSQTIFSIGY
+106 DSSQTTFSIGY
-117 DSVGIDDISELI
+117 DSVGIDDISEFI

-164 AAITAAGGTAEVIVD
+164 AAITAAGGSAEVIVD
-179 TAALVPQQKTISFDS
+179 TVALVPQQKTISFDS

-294 SARDFSVSEATAVV
+294 SARGFSVSEATAVV

-535 NTTTLVE
+535 STTTLVE

-552 SITMNLS
+552 SITLNLS

-577 MDRISLDNDT
+577 MDRINLDNDT
-587 KIQNAEIDSGKI
+587 KIQSAEIDSGKI
-599 LLTIQNFIGLE
+599 LFTIQNFIGLE

-622 GNDPLETSF
+622 GSDPLETSF

-651 SIPLDSQSVNYTST
+651 SLPLDSQSVNYTST

-680 SISID
+680 SIAID

-703 NVSIDTVK
+703 DVSIDTVK

-762 IANWNISDSSTVIV
+762 ISNWNISDSSTVIV

-853 SIVLFVEYDND
+853 NIVLFVEYDND

-885 TADLLVDELQIGS
+885 TADLLIDELQIGS

-956 RVQYLIDVPEI
+956 RVQYLIDGPDI

>member
-1 MFQKLKQNI
+1 MNSKLY
-10 LIILI
+10 IIFVFL
-15 FFLVGCA
+15 FFGCA
-22 LDIPDENKLP
+22 LDNPDKNSLP
-32 KWSTIL
+32 IWSTTL
-38 EVPIVQTTLDL
+38 ELPIIHTTIDL

-106 DSSQTIFSIGY
+106 DSSQTTFSIGY
-117 DSVGIDDISELI
+117 DSVGIDDISEFI

-164 AAITAAGGTAEVIVD
+164 AAITAAGGSAEVIVD
-179 TAALVPQQKTISFDS
+179 TVALVPQQKTISFDS

-294 SARDFSVSEATAVV
+294 SARGFSVSEATAVV

-485 HLTVPELII
+485 HLTVPELIT

-518 YELLPVSVDD
+518 YELQPVSVDD

-577 MDRISLDNDT
+577 MDRINLDNDT
-587 KIQNAEIDSGKI
+587 KIQSAEIDSGKI
-599 LLTIQNFIGLE
+599 LFTVQNFIGLE

-622 GNDPLETSF
+622 GSDPLETSF

-651 SIPLDSQSVNYTST
+651 SLPLDSQSVNYTST

-680 SISID
+680 SIAID

-703 NVSIDTVK
+703 DVSIDTVK

-853 SIVLFVEYDND
+853 NIVLFVEYDND

-885 TADLLVDELQIGS
+885 TADLLIDELQIGS

-956 RVQYLIDVPEI
+956 RVQYLIDGPDI

>member
-1 MFQKLKQNI
+1 MNSKLY
-10 LIILI
+10 IIFVFL
-15 FFLVGCA
+15 FFGCA
-22 LDIPDENKLP
+22 LDNPDKNSLP
-32 KWSTIL
+32 IWSTTL
-38 EVPIVQTTLDL
+38 ELPIIHTTIDL

-106 DSSQTIFSIGY
+106 DSSQTTFSIGY
-117 DSVGIDDISELI
+117 DSVGIDDISEFI

-164 AAITAAGGTAEVIVD
+164 AAITAAGGSAEVIVD
-179 TAALVPQQKTISFDS
+179 TVALVPQQKTISFDS

-294 SARDFSVSEATAVV
+294 SARGFSVSEATAVV

-485 HLTVPELII
+485 HLTVPELIT

-503 FIDSGENEFVIPLSD
+503 FIDSGENEFIIPLSD

-535 NTTTLVE
+535 STTTLVE

-552 SITMNLS
+552 SITLNLS

-577 MDRISLDNDT
+577 MDRINLDNDT
-587 KIQNAEIDSGKI
+587 KIQSAEIDSGKI
-599 LLTIQNFIGLE
+599 LFTVQNFIGLE

-622 GNDPLETSF
+622 GSDPLETSF

-651 SIPLDSQSVNYTST
+651 SLPLDSQSVNYTST

-680 SISID
+680 SIAID

-703 NVSIDTVK
+703 DVSIDTVK

-762 IANWNISDSSTVIV
+762 ISNWNISDSSTVIV

-853 SIVLFVEYDND
+853 NIVLFVEYDND

-885 TADLLVDELQIGS
+885 TADLLIDELQIGS

-956 RVQYLIDVPEI
+956 RVQYLIDGPDI

>member
-1 MFQKLKQNI
+1 MKHIF
-10 LIILI
+10 IIII
-15 FFLVGCA
+15 FLFVGCA
-22 LDIPDENKLP
+22 LDIPNENKLP
-32 KWSTIL
+32 QWSTIL
-38 EVPIVQTTLDL
+38 EVPIIQTTLDL

-106 DSSQTIFSIGY
+106 DSSQTTFSIGY

-129 DAEIGLIDLNNIGSQ
+129 DAEIGLIDLHNIGSQ
-144 NTDPI
+144 NTEPI
-149 SFSDAMPSSLVDIIE
+149 LFSDAMPSSLVNIIE
-164 AAITAAGGTAEVIVD
+164 TTINAAGGSAEVIVD
-179 TAALVPQQKTISFDS
+179 TVALIPQQKTISFDS

-208 IYNNLFIPL
+208 INNNLFIPL

-231 ELFQLV
+231 ELFQLI
-237 WNSEIATGDSSTI
+237 WNSEIAAGDSSTI

-282 TADLSSTFTINV
+282 TEDLSSTFTINV
-294 SARDFSVSEATAVV
+294 SARDFSVSEATAAV

-518 YELLPVSVDD
+518 YELHPVSVDD

-535 NTTTLVE
+535 STTTLVE

-577 MDRISLDNDT
+577 MDRIDLDNDT

-599 LLTIQNFIGLE
+599 LFTIQNFIGLE
-610 ADVIF
+610 SDVIF
-615 SIEELKQ
+615 SIEQLKQ
-622 GNDPLETSF
+622 GSDPLETSF

-651 SIPLDSQSVNYTST
+651 SLPLDSQSVNYTST

-680 SISID
+680 SIAID

-703 NVSIDTVK
+703 DVSIDTVK

-762 IANWNISDSSTVIV
+762 ISNWNISDSSTVIV

-853 SIVLFVEYDND
+853 NIVLFVEYDND

-885 TADLLVDELQIGS
+885 TADLLIDELQIGS

-956 RVQYLIDVPEI
+956 RVQYLIDGPDI
-967 LDSE
+967 LNSE

>member
-1 MFQKLKQNI
+1 MKSNLYI
-10 LIILI
+10 LFI
-15 FFLVGCA
+15 FFFFGCA
-22 LDIPDENKLP
+22 LDTPDINRLP
-32 KWSTIL
+32 MWSTTL
-38 EVPIVQTTLDL
+38 EIPIIQTSIDL
-49 NEFLEDSLIAT
+49 NEFLEDSLITT

-78 LDTVTVGDK
+78 LDTVRVGDK
-87 LKIDPIEK
+87 LKIEPIEK
-95 DIVQY
+95 KIVQY

-106 DSSQTIFSIGY
+106 DSSQTRFAIGY
-117 DSVGIDDISELI
+117 DSVGLDDISELI
-129 DAEIGLIDLNNIGSQ
+129 DAEIGLINLDNIGSQ

-164 AAITAAGGTAEVIVD
+164 AAITASGGSAEVMVD
-179 TAALVPQQKTISFDS
+179 TVALVPQQKTISFDS
-194 FTSATIDSG
+194 FTSVTVDSG

-237 WNSEIATGDSSTI
+237 WNSEIVAGDSSTI

-272 GSQGEEVAIT
+272 GSQGEQVAVTI
-282 TADLSSTFTINV
+282 ADLSSTFTINV
-294 SARDFSVSEATAVV
+294 LARGFNVSEANAMV
-308 PSQTINDTSV
+308 PSQTIEDTSF
-318 ITLNPSETIVEQAV
+318 ITINPSETIVEQAIIT
-332 MSHGELD
+332 HGALD
-339 IAVTNNLLLT
+339 ISVTNNLLLT
-349 GNILLNIPSLY
+349 GNILLKIPSLY
-360 YESIDSTLKLNFSLE
+360 YESIDSTLKLNFLLE
-375 SGSSSMPTVD
+375 SGSFSLNTVD
-385 LDGWSLL
+385 LDGWSLV
-392 MNFDNQSLDYNYI
+392 MDFDNQYLDYNYT
-405 IITNDTDPDNISI
+405 ITTDDTEPNSILI

-430 SDIFFSSVTGQIESQ
+430 SEIFFSSVSGQIESQ
-445 IVEKSG
+445 IVEQSG

-480 GSSNV
+480 GSANV
-485 HLTVPELII
+485 HLTVPELIK
-494 GNSMLDTVL
+494 GNTILDTVL
-503 FIDSGENEFVIPLSD
+503 FIDSGENGFAISLSD
-518 YELLPVSVDD
+518 YELQPVSIDD

-542 TSTYFLHDSI
+542 TNTYYLQDSI
-552 SITMNLS
+552 NITINLS
-559 DLTFNAVSGY
+559 DLTFDAVSGY

-577 MDRISLDNDT
+577 MDRIDLDNDT
-587 KIQNAEIDSGKI
+587 KIQTAEIDSGKI
-599 LLTIQNFIGLE
+599 LFTIQNFIGLE

-622 GNDPLETSF
+622 GSDPLETSF
-631 QISSSTDP
+631 QISSSPDP

-651 SIPLDSQSVNYTST
+651 SLPLDSQSVNYTST

-680 SISID
+680 SIAID

-703 NVSIDTVK
+703 DVSIDTVK

-734 FESGITIPVFLDL
+734 FESGISIPVFLDL
-747 TLESSNSNGASETVS
+747 TLEASNSNGDSETVS
-762 IANWNISDSSTVIV
+762 ISNWNISDSSTVIV

-801 GTIGSVT
+801 GTVGSVT

-820 APLEFEIGQNALI
+820 APLEFEIGQDALI
-833 TTDPTLLNENDS
+833 TTDPTLLNENES
-845 DIVPEEIE
+845 EVVPEEIE
-853 SIVLFVEYDND
+853 NIVLFVQYDND

-885 TADLLVDELQIGS
+885 TADLLIDELQIGS
-898 TSTGLDSIELND
+898 TSSGLDSIELND

-931 QEDDNGNPVS
+931 QEDNNGNPVP
-941 SKFLSTDEMHLNIYG
+941 SKFLSTDAMQLNIYG
-956 RVQYLIDVPEI
+956 RVQYFIDGSNI

>member
-1 MFQKLKQNI
+1 MKNI
-10 LIILI
+10 FIIII
-15 FFLVGCA
+15 FLFVGCA
-22 LDIPDENKLP
+22 LDSPNQEKLP
-32 KWSTIL
+32 QWTTII
-38 EVPIVQTTLDL
+38 EVPMIKTTVDL
-49 NEFLEDSLIAT
+49 NEFLEDSLITT
-60 YPLGE
+60 YPLGD

-78 LDTVTVGDK
+78 LDTVTIGDK

-95 DIVQY
+95 DVVQY
-100 ASAIDI
+100 ASEIEI

-117 DSVGIDDISELI
+117 DSIGLDDISDLI
-129 DAEIGLIDLNNIGSQ
+129 DAEIGLINLHNIGSQ

-149 SFSDAMPSSLVDIIE
+149 LFSDAMPSSLVNIIE
-164 AAITAAGGTAEVIVD
+164 TTINAAGGSAEVIVD
-179 TAALVPQQKTISFDS
+179 TVALIPQQKTISFDS

-208 IYNNLFIPL
+208 INNNLFIPL

-231 ELFQLV
+231 ELFQLI
-237 WNSEIATGDSSTI
+237 WNSEIAAGDSSTI

-518 YELLPVSVDD
+518 YELHPVSVDD

-535 NTTTLVE
+535 STTTLVE

-577 MDRISLDNDT
+577 MDRIDLDNDT

-599 LLTIQNFIGLE
+599 LFTIQNFIGLE

-622 GNDPLETSF
+622 GSDPLETSF

-651 SIPLDSQSVNYTST
+651 SLPLDSQSVNYTST

-680 SISID
+680 SIAID

-703 NVSIDTVK
+703 DVSIDTVK

-762 IANWNISDSSTVIV
+762 ISNWNISDSSTVIV

-853 SIVLFVEYDND
+853 NIVLFVEYDND

-885 TADLLVDELQIGS
+885 TADLLIDELQIGS

-956 RVQYLIDVPEI
+956 RVQYLIDGPDI
-967 LDSE
+967 LNSE